1 MIRKL
6 LTVLGGVAVAG
17 ALSTAPATAQGVVY
31 QGVQQSDASTKAWSD
46 CPANR
51 SCIFAGLQ
59 GGRPFAH
66 FANGDGDLG
75 DSSGPRGMN
84 NRTKSVWN
92 RTGQDWCYY
101 DAAGFNQLIFIVE
114 PGFQGDLL
122 PEHRDRVTSLRPC
135 P

>member
-1 MIRKL
+1 VIRKL
-6 LTVLGGVAVAG
+6 LTVLGGVAAAG
-17 ALSTAPATAQGVVY
+17 AMLATPATAQDVY
-31 QGVQQSDASTKAWSD
+31 QADTSTSASVKAWGD

-51 SCIFAGLQ
+51 SCIFAGLG

-66 FANGDGDLG
+66 FANGDANLG

-84 NRTKSVWN
+84 NTTESVWN

-101 DAAGFNQLIFIVE
+101 DGPNFTDLIFVVA
-114 PGFQGDLL
+114 PRFQGDLL
-122 PEHRDRVTSLRPC
+122 PEHRNRVTSLRPC